1 MIRWYYS
8 IDNILLNMFFL
19 RRKNLE
25 NINKVGSRLVR
36 IGIDLM
42 GGDYAPISTLEGI
55 LLALYEL
62 KDIHLKVS
70 YYNRI
75 DYNKLIESFVNKLPK
90 RSKIYNYLK
99 KNLDNEILSRIEFI
113 SCSNYVSMSEK
124 PVNVFKSKDNTLI
137 KIFELLRDG
146 KVDGVLYAGNTG
158 AFLETSVLVVGRL
171 NGVKRPAL
179 LTVLPFNKP
188 VLLLDSGANSECKS
202 EYLLQFAIMASIY
215 YRKIISNSLP
225 RLGILNIGTE
235 DIKGNNLTKESHKL
249 INTYISINN
258 NLFSYIGFVEPY
270 DVVNSKVDI
279 VVSDGFSGNIML
291 KSFESLG
298 EYVFNFIKKEFSL
311 NIFNKAIGLLSRRI
325 FRKIKS
331 YFDYSEYGGALMI
344 GLNGISVKTHGR
356 ANARAIKNSILFT
369 YKLVLNDIN
378 SFILKELEII
388 KKINL

>member
-1 MIRWYYS
+1 MKKK
-8 IDNILLNMFFL
+8 NI
-19 RRKNLE
+19 E
-25 NINKVGSRLVR
+25 NINNVDSRVVK

-42 GGDYAPISTLEGI
+42 GGDYAPVSTLEGI
-55 LLALYEL
+55 LLALYEI
-62 KDIHLKVS
+62 KDLYLKVT
-70 YYNRI
+70 YYNKI

-90 RSKIYNYLK
+90 RSMVYNYFK
-99 KNLDNEILSRIEFI
+99 KNLDSEVLNRIEFI
-113 SCSNYVSMSEK
+113 PCSSYISMSDK
-124 PVNVFKSKDNTLI
+124 PVNVLKNKDNTLI
-137 KIFELLRDG
+137 KVFELLRDG
-146 KVDGVLYAGNTG
+146 KVDGILYAGNTG

-188 VLLLDSGANSECKS
+188 VLLLDSGANAECKS

-235 DIKGNNLTKESHKL
+235 NIKGNNLTKESNKL
-249 INTYISINN
+249 VSNYIRVNN
-258 NLFSYIGFVEPY
+258 NLFNYVGFVEPY

-279 VVSDGFSGNIML
+279 VVCDGFSGNIML

-311 NIFNKAIGLLSRRI
+311 NIFNRTIGLLSRRI
-325 FRKIKS
+325 FRKIRS

-344 GLNGISVKTHGR
+344 GLNGVSVKTHGR
-356 ANARAIKNSILFT
+356 ANSRAIKNAILFT
-369 YKLVLNDIN
+369 YKLILNDIN
-378 SFILKELEII
+378 SFILKELESV
-388 KKINL
+388 KNINL